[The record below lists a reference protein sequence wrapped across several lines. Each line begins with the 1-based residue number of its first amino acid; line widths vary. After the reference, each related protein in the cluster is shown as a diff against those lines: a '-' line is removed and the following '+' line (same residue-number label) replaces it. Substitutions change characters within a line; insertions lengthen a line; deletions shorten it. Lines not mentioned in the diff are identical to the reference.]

1 MYLHLYTFGKNNSI
15 ISIISYHRELI
26 LRLVDGSI
34 DGSAPCIV
42 VGI

>member
-15 ISIISYHRELI
+15 ISYHRALI
-26 LRLVDGSI
+26 LRLVDASI